1 MRCDL
6 RMNGKYTSP
15 KNPEIKG
22 FTILELMVTLGILAV
37 VLTIAI
43 PDFHRISSNGNLKTA
58 ARDLVAD
65 FNALKARAMAENT
78 QYVLT
83 FNGDNT
89 YMSPGLPNVKSPA
102 SIAKDITFD
111 PPNFGGGTTVT
122 FSTRGTLT
130 AGSVVL
136 RNSRGSTAQITC
148 NLSGRTYVQ
157 FNMQ

>member
-15 KNPEIKG
+15 KNPKIKG

-65 FNALKARAMAENT
+65 FNALRARAMAENT

-102 SIAKDITFD
+102 SIAKDITFA

-148 NLSGRTYVQ
+148 NLAGRTYVQ

>member
-1 MRCDL
+1 MRWDL
-6 RMNGKYTSP
+6 RRNGKYIC
-15 KNPEIKG
+15 KKKLKCKG
-22 FTILELMVTLGILAV
+22 FTIIELMVTVGILAV
-37 VLTIAI
+37 LVTIAI
-43 PDFHRISSNGNLKTA
+43 PNFHRISSNGNLRTA

-65 FNALKARAMAENT
+65 FNALKARAMAENI

-89 YMSPGLPNVKSPA
+89 YMSPGLANVKSPG
-102 SIAKDITFD
+102 SIGQDITFTA
-111 PPNFGGGTTVT
+111 PNFGGGTAVT

-136 RNSRGSTAQITC
+136 RNSRGSTAQIAC
-148 NLSGRTYVQ
+148 NLAGRTYVQ